1 MVAGLPGCCSLP
13 GARDLYAPASQTGRR
28 ERLLSR
34 IIGIVVAIL
43 VIVWIVSN
51 PASAG
56 NTVHGWITGVVTFF
70 HHLA

>member
-1 MVAGLPGCCSLP
+1 MVAGLPGCYSLP
-13 GARDLYAPASQTGRR
+13 DARDLNAAAEPDR
-28 ERLLSR
+28 EARALLSR
-34 IIGIVVAIL
+34 IIGIVVAVV

-56 NTVHGWITGVVTFF
+56 DTVHGWITGVLTFF